1 MTSTPRTPAREPKIT
16 SPETAEALIRQLNTA
31 MDDVLTLLGEETALV
46 KAGRLKAAGE
56 LADLKTEKT
65 AEYTRLMLMARDE
78 VASLGRLAPR
88 STEMLRRRH
97 DVFRAEVQ
105 INLAVLATA
114 RDVAEDLMR
123 SVATEVG
130 TQQRPATYGRV
141 GRPGEL
147 VDTTMRGIAVDR
159 NF

>member
-1 MTSTPRTPAREPKIT
+1 MTSVQGAARETRIAT
-16 SPETAEALIRQLNTA
+16 REAAEALIAELNVA
-31 MDDVLTLLGEETALV
+31 MDEVLALLGEETALV
-46 KAGRLKAAGE
+46 KAGKLKAATA
-56 LADLKTEKT
+56 LAERKNEKA
-65 AEYTRLMLMARDE
+65 AEYTRMMILARDE
-78 VASLGRLAPR
+78 VAALGRLAPR

-97 DVFRAEVQ
+97 EVFRAEVQ

-114 RDVAEDLMR
+114 RDVAEDLLR

-130 TQQRPATYGRV
+130 TMDRPATYGRA
-141 GRPGEL
+141 GRPGDV